1 MKLIRWMLGRIIIS
15 LDIIFS
21 PKPMIRDN
29 VLQTKINKITTDYK
43 LYQYN
48 ACPFCV
54 KVRRFFKRESLSIDL
69 VDAKQESFKQE
80 LIHNGG
86 KQKVPC
92 LKVELKNKSV
102 RWIYESNDIIE
113 FISKEIKLR

>member
-1 MKLIRWMLGRIIIS
+1 M
-15 LDIIFS
+15 
-21 PKPMIRDN
+21 N
-29 VLQTKINKITTDYK
+29 
-43 LYQYN
+43 
-48 ACPFCV
+48 
-54 KVRRFFKRESLSIDL
+54 IDL

-80 LIHNGG
+80 LIQNGG

-113 FISKEIKLR
+113 FISKEIKLE